1 MVLHIYIACFLKK
14 QYNILE
20 YLLEEDIM
28 KRYISVIIVMLM
40 FLNINV
46 FAASDSDEDEVR
58 PLFVVEVGM
67 EKIAN
72 IRLEFDVLGIVQK
85 VSPIPT
91 PSSSIKLKKSN
102 KGQVNL
108 ATRVPSVFIKNKI
121 LKALSKIDSNKI
133 SRFIATAFDLD
144 RSSRRKIRKFIKD
157 NLELTPSQLADAFL
171 GINGVL
177 NYNGTDI
184 IIHMG
189 FENIGNYI
197 MENILDGILL
207 EGKKE

>member
-1 MVLHIYIACFLKK
+1 
-14 QYNILE
+14 
-20 YLLEEDIM
+20 M
-28 KRYISVIIVMLM
+28 KRWLSIIIVISM
-40 FLNINV
+40 FFNV
-46 FAASDSDEDEVR
+46 NTFAVLPSGEEKVR

-72 IRLEFDVLGIVQK
+72 IRLEFDILGIVQK
-85 VSPIPT
+85 VSPAPT
-91 PSSSIKLKKSN
+91 PSSNIKLKESK

-121 LKALSKIDSNKI
+121 SETFSKIDSDKI
-133 SRFIATAFDLD
+133 SRFIASAFDLD
-144 RSSRRKIRKFIKD
+144 ISSRRKIRKFIKN
-157 NLELTPSQLADAFL
+157 NLELTPSQLAEAFL
-171 GINGVL
+171 GIDGVL

-189 FENIGNYI
+189 FENIGNYF

-207 EGKKE
+207 EDKKE